1 MSLFAPALLIVMI
14 GAGLAILDVA
24 LYALSPLLLARL
36 NRTPRGHRASA
47 ILFVRSLPV
56 LLSVIGGGLVVL
68 PAWIANE
75 PAGTGEASSPLLL
88 LTALFFLL
96 PLGTGLA
103 RGGRMLYRTGERLA
117 AWRSRS
123 TVRCSGE
130 APCDV
135 LEVPGADLALCV
147 GGYFK
152 PTIYASTDVV
162 ATLEPAEFAA
172 VLRHESAHAAVLDPL
187 RLLWMASCP
196 DFLQAFGLDTTWR
209 REFARACEFAADDQ
223 ASQWGPNAAL
233 DLASGLLK
241 VARLRMFPES
251 SAGALAGVA
260 VSSAFA
266 SREEIEARVRVL
278 LEEPARPAPSLS
290 RRPWLIATVVLGLA
304 FLGVGLVASERVH
317 GVTEAVGYLLAP
329 R

>member
-117 AWRSRS
+117 AW
-123 TVRCSGE
+123 
-130 APCDV
+130 P
-135 LEVPGADLALCV
+135 PIGAT
-147 GGYFK
+147 FQ
-152 PTIYASTDVV
+152 S
-162 ATLEPAEFAA
+162 
-172 VLRHESAHAAVLDPL
+172 
-187 RLLWMASCP
+187 
-196 DFLQAFGLDTTWR
+196 
-209 REFARACEFAADDQ
+209 
-223 ASQWGPNAAL
+223 
-233 DLASGLLK
+233 
-241 VARLRMFPES
+241 
-251 SAGALAGVA
+251 
-260 VSSAFA
+260 
-266 SREEIEARVRVL
+266 
-278 LEEPARPAPSLS
+278 
-290 RRPWLIATVVLGLA
+290 
-304 FLGVGLVASERVH
+304 
-317 GVTEAVGYLLAP
+317 
-329 R
+329 